1 MVCSQD
7 IWSSKECSGNQHQ
20 QNMQKKSFDNKS
32 KHHRDSAIRNWLF
45 FFLMDEQFHPIIW
58 FLKRKLHSI
67 TVGETGRE
75 TTASTANEK
84 RKTSLPLRQYTD
96 IYCSCSRRETFSFQL
111 FVHFYGS
118 WPNPAKN
125 LLVVLM
131 PTIHTIYSK
140 YMLWFN
146 VFWLKLY
153 FPFY

>member
-20 QNMQKKSFDNKS
+20 QSMQKKSFDNKS

-45 FFLMDEQFHPIIW
+45 FLMDEQFHTIIW

-96 IYCSCSRRETFSFQL
+96 IYCSCSRRKTFSFQL
-111 FVHFYGS
+111 FVHFYGP

-131 PTIHTIYSK
+131 PTMHTTYFK
-140 YMLWFN
+140 YMLLFN
-146 VFWLKLY
+146 F
-153 FPFY
+153 FG